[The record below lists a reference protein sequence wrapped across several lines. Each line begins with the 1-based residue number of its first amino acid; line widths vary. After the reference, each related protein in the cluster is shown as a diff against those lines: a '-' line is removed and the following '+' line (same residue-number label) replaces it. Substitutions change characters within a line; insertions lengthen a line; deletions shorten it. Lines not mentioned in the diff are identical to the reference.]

1 VAYPRQIAFYLST
14 KLTTQSLPGIARLF
28 GGFDH
33 TTVLHARKKIVH
45 LLALHDAALRGEI
58 QASDAKTRRALAQA
72 EQAKADVEAILR
84 ALRTP
89 V

>member
-1 VAYPRQIAFYLST
+1 
-14 KLTTQSLPGIARLF
+14 
-28 GGFDH
+28 
-33 TTVLHARKKIVH
+33 LHARKKIVH